1 MYAIKIKF
9 SSLQTIINDVF
20 RNYKVLILSYRKN
33 ALRYEIFNA
42 SKVPYKNNRGKFV
55 CVKVTSYQ
63 HFLDQRCIKKK
74 QISTYVCSFD
84 ERKTNR
90 TFVLIVLVV
99 VTIVL
104 RC

>member
-33 ALRYEIFNA
+33 VLRYEIFNA

-63 HFLDQRCIKKK
+63 QFLDQKCIKK

>member
-63 HFLDQRCIKKK
+63 QFLDQKCIKK